1 MEDEESSSKQLS
13 RRAITAYQRKLAIPY
28 AGGSNILPD
37 GDPQAGCPAILVLT
51 GNRSYPTVYA
61 RSRLSQAGGARLLKE

>member
-1 MEDEESSSKQLS
+1 MEDEESTSKQLS

-37 GDPQAGCPAILVLT
+37 GDPQASYLTIPVLT
-51 GNRSYPTVYA
+51 CNRSYPTVYT